1 MGIKTQDSPKMRQG
15 DRVFAEFRQTADC
28 PGDDKAP
35 CGARE
40 VRESFQ
46 GMKRAEEA
54 LYFIFGGEKC
64 I

>member
-1 MGIKTQDSPKMRQG
+1 MRQD

-40 VRESFQ
+40 VRENFQ